1 MRGLHEEETPLV
13 YTTITRAKEDSMKIA
28 ERMNRLGTETA
39 FEVLARAKA
48 LEARGRDII
57 HLQIG
62 EPDFDTPSNIVEAGA
77 QALHNGYTHYG
88 PSAGMPEL
96 RQAIATE
103 TARTRGI
110 DVGADNV
117 VVTSGAK
124 PIMFYTMLALVN
136 EGDEVLYP
144 NPGFPIYES
153 MINFVGGVPVPI
165 KLLSDRDFEIDVDEV
180 AASITPKTK
189 LMIVNSPNNPCGSVV
204 EKETLRKLADLA
216 IEHDLWVL
224 TDEVYIRLLFEGE
237 FSSIA
242 SFPGMVERS
251 IILDGFSK
259 TYAMTG
265 WRIGYGVMPEE
276 LVPHFTKLNTNSV
289 SHTASAIQ
297 MAGIEA
303 LRGPQEKTYEFRDEF
318 KGRRDV
324 FVNGL
329 NEIPGIRCPMPKG
342 AFYAFPN
349 IEGTGI
355 TSRRFA
361 DELLQD
367 YGVASLA
374 GESFGEYGTGCVR
387 FSFANSTENLKRAL
401 ERIAE
406 FVDAKK

>member
-1 MRGLHEEETPLV
+1 
-13 YTTITRAKEDSMKIA
+13 
-28 ERMNRLGTETA
+28 MNRLGTETA

-48 LEARGRDII
+48 LEAQGRDII

-62 EPDFDTPSNIVEAGA
+62 EPDFDTPINIVDAGA
-77 QALHNGYTHYG
+77 QALKDGHTHYG
-88 PSAGMPEL
+88 PSAGILDL
-96 RQAIATE
+96 RTAIANE
-103 TARTRGI
+103 VAQTRGI
-110 DVGADNV
+110 DVTADNV

-124 PIMFYTMLALVN
+124 PIMFYTMLALID

-153 MINFVGGVPVPI
+153 MINFVGGVPLPI
-165 KLLSDRDFEIDVDEV
+165 KLRSDRDFEIDVDEV
-180 AASITPKTK
+180 AKSITPKTK

-204 EKETLRKLADLA
+204 AKETLQELAQLA

-242 SFPGMVERS
+242 SFPGMVDRS

-265 WRIGYGVMPEE
+265 WRIGYGVMPET
-276 LVPHFTKLNTNSV
+276 LTNHFVKLNTNSV

-297 MAGIEA
+297 VAAKEA
-303 LRGPQEKTYEFRDEF
+303 LEGPQDETYQYRDEF
-318 KGRRDV
+318 KARRDV

-329 NEIPGIRCPMPKG
+329 NAIPGIRCPMPKG

-349 IEGTGI
+349 IDGTGL
-355 TSRRFA
+355 TSREFA
-361 DELLQD
+361 DDLLQD
-367 YGVASLA
+367 YGVAALA
-374 GESFGEYGTGCVR
+374 GESFGEYGKGCIR
-387 FSFANSTENLKRAL
+387 FSFANSTENLQRAL
-401 ERIAE
+401 KRIAE
-406 FVDAKK
+406 FVDARGTA

>member
-1 MRGLHEEETPLV
+1 
-13 YTTITRAKEDSMKIA
+13 MKIA

-48 LEARGRDII
+48 LEAQGRDII

-77 QALHNGYTHYG
+77 EALRNGYTHYG
-88 PSAGMPEL
+88 PSPGLPEL
-96 RQAIATE
+96 REAIAAE
-103 TARTRGI
+103 VAGTRGI
-110 DVGADNV
+110 EVGVDNV

-124 PIMFYTMLALVN
+124 PIMFYTMLALMD
-136 EGDEVLYP
+136 EGDEALYP

-165 KLLSDRDFEIDVDEV
+165 KLLSERDFAIDVDEV
-180 AASITPKTK
+180 AASITPKTT
-189 LMIVNSPNNPCGSVV
+189 LMILNSPNNPCGSVV
-204 EKETLRKLADLA
+204 ERETIRQLAELA
-216 IEHDLWVL
+216 VEHDLWVL
-224 TDEVYIRLLFEGE
+224 SDEIYIRLLFEGE
-237 FSSIA
+237 HHSIA
-242 SFPGMVERS
+242 SFPGLAERT

-265 WRIGYGVMPEE
+265 WRIGYGVMPEQ
-276 LVPHFTKLNTNSV
+276 LVPHFSKLNTNSV
-289 SHTASAIQ
+289 SCTPSAIQ
-297 MAGIEA
+297 VAAVEA
-303 LRGPQEKTYEFRDEF
+303 LQGPQEKTYEFRDEF
-318 KGRRDV
+318 KARRDV
-324 FVNGL
+324 FVGGL
-329 NEIPGIRCPMPKG
+329 NKIPGIRCPMPKG

-349 IEGTGI
+349 IEGTGM

-361 DELLQD
+361 DDLLQD

-387 FSFANSTENLKRAL
+387 FSFANSIENLSRAL

-406 FVDAKK
+406 FVDANSS

>member
-1 MRGLHEEETPLV
+1 
-13 YTTITRAKEDSMKIA
+13 MKIA
-28 ERMNRLGTETA
+28 DRLSRLGTETA
-39 FEVLARAKA
+39 FEVLAKAKS
-48 LEARGRDII
+48 LEAQGRDII

-77 QALHNGYTHYG
+77 EALRNGYTHYG

-96 RQAIATE
+96 RQVIAAE
-103 TARTRGI
+103 VADTRGI
-110 DVGADNV
+110 EVGADNV

-124 PIMFYTMLALVN
+124 PIMFYTMLALID

-165 KLLSDRDFEIDVDEV
+165 RLPSDKDFEIDVDEV

-204 EKETLRKLADLA
+204 EKETLRQLADLA
-216 IEHDLWVL
+216 IKHDLWVL
-224 TDEVYIRLLFEGE
+224 TDEVYIRLLFEGD
-237 FSSIA
+237 FGSIA
-242 SFPGMVERS
+242 SFPGMVDRS

-265 WRIGYGVMPEE
+265 WRIGYGVMPEV
-276 LVPHFTKLNTNSV
+276 LVPHFVKLNTNSV

-297 MAGIEA
+297 VAAVEA
-303 LRGPQEKTYEFRDEF
+303 LQGPQEKTYEFRDEF
-318 KGRRDV
+318 LARRNV

-329 NEIPGIRCPMPKG
+329 NQIPGIRCPMPKG

-349 IEGTGI
+349 IEGTGM

-361 DELLQD
+361 DDLLQD

-374 GESFGEYGTGCVR
+374 GESFGKYGSGCVR
-387 FSFANSTENLKRAL
+387 FSFANSTENLQRAL